1 MPIDLLSLVG
11 TLISVITSLQKQ
23 YDDYNTLQD
32 KKQKSL
38 VTFWKAVSRLTDDLR
53 TYKKFIETLYE
64 RPTALASFIKCSADW
79 DGFQSALDDIQS
91 RYGERQCNELS
102 GSATPQRK
110 GVAETLVAS
119 AIFTKVLNTSIK
131 QIEDATASLVSDTEA
146 IERAYQRL
154 YASYTLHIILYHQN
168 TIHRKPA
175 TGTVL
180 SDSDSDFSGP
190 RKAIDSVVHS
200 FYQNPFHLSVT
211 TVGAAETLFILNQ
224 NRDVAEQV
232 TEVMKKE
239 GASWAE
245 TLICDS
251 DSLDEFSRIQRHTTE
266 LLWAACIPQMESEA
280 LKFARLGDERV
291 SDTGL
296 KELSFGLKSAIAR
309 AKTQSFSI
317 AFCGMVKAG

>member
-1 MPIDLLSLVG
+1 MPIDPFSLVG

-53 TYKKFIETLYE
+53 TYKKFIEALYE
-64 RPTALASFIKCSADW
+64 RPTALASFIKYSADW
-79 DGFQSALDDIQS
+79 DGFQSALDGIQG
-91 RYGERQCNELS
+91 RYSERQCNELS
-102 GSATPQRK
+102 VSDPQRPGK

-119 AIFTKVLNTSIK
+119 VIFTKVLNTSIK
-131 QIEDATASLVSDTEA
+131 QIDDAAASLVSDTEA

-154 YASYTLHIILYHQN
+154 YAAYTLHIILYHQN
-168 TIHRKPA
+168 FIHRKQA
-175 TGTVL
+175 TVL
-180 SDSDSDFSGP
+180 SDSDSDSAL

-211 TVGAAETLFILNQ
+211 TVAAETLFILNQ
-224 NRDVAEQV
+224 NREVAEQV

-245 TLICDS
+245 TLICS

-296 KELSFGLKSAIAR
+296 KDLSFGLKSAIAR